1 MLFPSG
7 FRAGRAVRRRGAGL
21 GAATVLAVS
30 AATGVAHAAEATPGK
45 GWTFHFTPYVWA
57 TAFKGHATIHGLK
70 SDVDASFDDVLKD
83 LNGGLLAQFEAD
95 NGPWG
100 LVAQGNYLNASSDGG
115 VGPIDAKVD
124 GNAFIGELFATY
136 RLAHWALG
144 TTASESYAPVN
155 IEPGLSLDALGGV
168 IYTYANA
175 DLKLKGTGPLGLER
189 HFNGDQQ
196 WATPIIGGRALV
208 GFDEHWFLAFLGD
221 YGTLGSDN
229 WTWNLQGLV
238 GYAFNRNIS
247 VVAGYRGLYQN
258 YEDGNGND
266 KFRYDITIHGPVVG
280 VSFSW

>member
-1 MLFPSG
+1 MRWGAVL
-7 FRAGRAVRRRGAGL
+7 RA
-21 GAATVLAVS
+21 AAVLAVS
-30 AATGVAHAAEATPGK
+30 TAAGVAHAAEQTPGE
-45 GWTFHFTPYVWA
+45 GWTFHVTPYVWA
-57 TAFKGHATIHGLK
+57 TAFTGHATIRGRK
-70 SDVDASFDDVLKD
+70 TDVDASFDDVLKHLD
-83 LNGGLLAQFEAD
+83 GGLLAQFEAD
-95 NGPWG
+95 HGPWG
-100 LVAQGNYLNASSDGG
+100 LVAQGNYLKASSDGS

-124 GNAFIGELFATY
+124 ANAFIGELFATY

-144 TTASESYAPVN
+144 TTATESYAPVN
-155 IEPGLSLDALGGV
+155 IAPGLSLDALGGL

-175 DLKLKGTGPLGLER
+175 DLELKGTGALGLER

-196 WATPIIGGRALV
+196 WATPIVGARALF
-208 GFDEHWFLAFLGD
+208 GFNEHWFLAVLGD

-247 VVAGYRGLYQN
+247 VAAGYRGLYQN

-266 KFRYDITIHGPVVG
+266 KFHYDILTHGPVIG